1 MFEEI
6 TNVSVLSDKKNCLWL
21 IECNSM
27 EKPLLLFLQ
36 KSGGDCPPLVPTA
49 LLSLR
54 EISHKNRRNTV
65 LENLDHPQ
73 AEQQLRWV
81 DRMMMAKNLSRM
93 KTCKVDW
100 NNRSAGKLQHLV
112 TLANKRNIVLLYSQI
127 ILRSKVLRHH
137 FCIHKVG
144 LQNGNGVL
152 NRLVLCLKY
161 MEIACW
167 VLQAIR

>member
-1 MFEEI
+1 VYQYFLIKKLPLINRIQWKNLSFYFCKNLGEI
-6 TNVSVLSDKKNCLWL
+6 V
-21 IECNSM
+21 
-27 EKPLLLFLQ
+27 PL
-36 KSGGDCPPLVPTA
+36 LVPTA